1 MKPIRLFLSG
11 FLLIAALA
19 AAVAAQTKRGPFV
32 ETPRSVRTRAFDVRH
47 LRLDLTFDWE
57 RQELRGRA
65 THWLKPFAPTRS
77 LEFDAVDLGIE
88 RVLLANDGK
97 QETSKDLKFE
107 QRPRSVAIT
116 LDREYRP
123 GDELG
128 VAIDY
133 RAVRP
138 RSGAHFVVPDTREPE
153 KRKIVWTQSQPDDA
167 RRWFPC
173 FDSPGER
180 ITSETAVTVP
190 RGFFVLSNGVL
201 RGQRDNSDGTT
212 TWHWAQ
218 EREHSAYLVS
228 VVAGEFDSYEQNW
241 DGIPVISYVP
251 PGRLDQ
257 AERSFGKTPAMM
269 RLFSEQ
275 IGYRYPWPKY
285 AQICCEDYGG
295 GMEHTSATTLTLR
308 TLHDERAHLDV
319 SSDNLVAH
327 ELAHQWWGDLV
338 TCKDWAELWLN
349 ESFAT
354 YFATLWSEHDL
365 GWDEATW
372 ARYLEAESYFTE
384 DERRYRRPIVS
395 YRYRDSNQMF
405 DRHSYP
411 KGGRVLHM
419 LRFVLG
425 DDLFWKSLKHYIT
438 KHAHGVVETA
448 DLRVAIEEAS
458 GQGLNWFF
466 DQWIYHGGHPQFEV
480 SYSWDEATKQLRL
493 NVKQAQKLD
502 DLTPLFRMPF
512 EVDLVTDSQT
522 QRQRIEVSKAEET
535 FSFELAERPRRVVFD
550 PRDWVLKKLKF
561 EKSKQELLDQL
572 AHDPHLVP
580 RVQAVDGLKDLRLQD
595 DALAAL
601 IQAAEKDAFWA
612 VRQRAAEA
620 LGEASGD
627 SVRACLLRVAR
638 NDQKSAV
645 RRAAAKALGNFAHD
659 ETQRTLREII
669 AGDPS
674 YYTVAE
680 ALRTL
685 VKVDR
690 AGATTDLIA
699 ALDVPSHSDVILAA
713 ACEGLAELR
722 PEMAK
727 EKLLALLEPPAKP
740 TRRMAA
746 VKALSRLAREDA
758 SLIGT
763 LAREM
768 DDSRSYVQQSVAEA
782 LGESGDP
789 KAIVVLEQAR
799 TKADGPSAARA
810 IDEAVEKLRKTTD
823 VERLRRELE
832 TLRDDNRRFEERLK
846 KLESGEGK
854 GID

>member
-1 MKPIRLFLSG
+1 MKPIRPLLLGS
-11 FLLIAALA
+11 LLIAALA
-19 AAVAAQTKRGPFV
+19 PLAAAQSKRGPFV
-32 ETPRSVRTRAFDVRH
+32 EPPHSVRTRPLDVRH

-65 THWLKPFAPTRS
+65 THWLKPFARTRS
-77 LEFDAVDLGIE
+77 VEFDAVDLGIE
-88 RVLLANDGK
+88 RVLLANGSA
-97 QETSKDLKFE
+97 QATAKDLKFE

-116 LDREYRP
+116 LDREYGP
-123 GDELG
+123 GEELG

-133 RAVRP
+133 RVVKP
-138 RSGAHFVVPDTREPE
+138 KSGAHFVVPDKREPD

-167 RRWFPC
+167 RHWFPC

-201 RGQRDNSDGTT
+201 RGKRDNSDGTT

-218 EREHSAYLVS
+218 EGEHSSYLVS

-257 AERSFGKTPAMM
+257 AERSFGKTPAML

-285 AQICCEDYGG
+285 AQICCEEYGG

-354 YFATLWSEHDL
+354 YFATLWAEHDL

-372 ARYLEAESYFTE
+372 ARHGEAESYFGE

-425 DDLFWKSLKHYIT
+425 DELFWKSLKHYIT

-466 DQWIYHGGHPQFEV
+466 DEWIYHGGHPEFDV
-480 SYSWDEATKQLRL
+480 SYAWDEPARQLRL
-493 NVKQAQKLD
+493 TVKQSQKLD
-502 DLTPLFRMPF
+502 DLTPLFRMPV
-512 EVDLVTDSQT
+512 EVDLVTNAET

-535 FSFELAERPRRVVFD
+535 FTFPLAERPRRVVFD

-580 RVQAVDGLKDLRLQD
+580 RVQAVDGLKGLRSQD

-612 VRQRAAEA
+612 VRQRAVEA
-620 LGEASGD
+620 LSEASGD
-627 SVRACLLRVAR
+627 NVRACLLGVAR
-638 NDQKSAV
+638 HDQKSAV
-645 RRAAAKALGNFAHD
+645 RRAAVKALGNFAHD
-659 ETQRTLREII
+659 ETQRALREII
-669 AGDPS
+669 AADKS
-674 YYTVAE
+674 YYAVAE

-690 AGATTDLIA
+690 AGAPQDLIA
-699 ALDVPSHSDVILAA
+699 ALDIPSHSDVVLAA
-713 ACEGLAELR
+713 ACDGLAELR

-727 EKLLALLEPPAKP
+727 ARLLSLLEPPAKP

-746 VKALSRLAREDA
+746 VKALSRLAREDG
-758 SLIGT
+758 SLLNT

-782 LGESGDP
+782 LGESGDAA
-789 KAIVVLEQAR
+789 AITILEQAR
-799 TKADGPSAARA
+799 SKADGPSAARA
-810 IDEAVEKLRKTTD
+810 IDEAIDKLRKTTD
-823 VERLRRELE
+823 VERLRKEVE
-832 TLRDDNRRFEERLK
+832 TLRGENRRFEERLK
-846 KLESGEGK
+846 KVEAGEGK
-854 GID
+854 VNP

>member
-1 MKPIRLFLSG
+1 MRRPISLAT
-11 FLLIAALA
+11 LLIVCLGTIA
-19 AAVAAQTKRGPFV
+19 AAQTKRGPFV
-32 ETPRSVRTRAFDVRH
+32 EPPHSVRTRSFDVRH
-47 LRLDLTFDWE
+47 LRLDLTFDWD
-57 RQELRGRA
+57 RRELRGRA
-65 THWLKPFAPTRS
+65 THWLKPFARTRTVE
-77 LEFDAVDLGIE
+77 LDAVDLGVE
-88 RVLLANDGK
+88 RVSLESDGP
-97 QETSKDLKFE
+97 QTTSKDLRFE

-116 LDREYRP
+116 LDREYGP
-123 GDELG
+123 GEEVA

-133 RAVRP
+133 RVVKPKA
-138 RSGAHFVVPDTREPE
+138 GAHFVVPDDREPE

-190 RGFFVLSNGVL
+190 RGFFVLSNGIL
-201 RGQRDNSDGTT
+201 RGKRDNSDGTT
-212 TWHWAQ
+212 TWHWVQ
-218 EREHSAYLVS
+218 DQVHSAYLMS

-251 PGRLDQ
+251 PGRLGE

-327 ELAHQWWGDLV
+327 ELAHQWWGDLL

-354 YFATLWSEHDL
+354 YFATLWTEHDQ
-365 GWDEATW
+365 GWDEAAW
-372 ARYLEAESYFTE
+372 ARYGEAESYFTE
-384 DERRYRRPIVS
+384 DEKRYRRPIVS

-425 DDLFWKSLKHYIT
+425 DELFWKSLKQYIT
-438 KHAHGVVETA
+438 THAHGVVETA

-466 DQWIYHGGHPQFEV
+466 DEWLYRGGHPEFEV
-480 SYSWDEATKQLRL
+480 SYAWDETARQLRL
-493 NVKQAQKLD
+493 TVKQTQKLD
-502 DLTPLFRMPF
+502 DLTPLFHMPV
-512 EVDLVTDSQT
+512 EVDLVTKAQT
-522 QRQRIEVSKAEET
+522 ERQRIEVSKAEET
-535 FSFELAERPRRVVFD
+535 FTFSLPERPRRVVFD
-550 PRDWVLKKLKF
+550 PRDWILKKLKF

-572 AHDPHLVP
+572 AHDPHTIP
-580 RVQAVDGLKDLRLQD
+580 RIQAVDGLKDLRSQD
-595 DALAAL
+595 DALEAL

-627 SVRACLLRVAR
+627 KARACLLRVAS
-638 NDQKSAV
+638 NDPKSAV
-645 RRAAAKALGNFAHD
+645 RRAAVKSLGAFAHD
-659 ETQRTLREII
+659 ETQRTLRQIV
-669 AGDPS
+669 ATDPS

-690 AGATTDLIA
+690 TGAVNDLMA

-713 ACEGLAELR
+713 ACDGLAELR

-727 EKLLALLEPPAKP
+727 AKLLSLLQPPAKP

-746 VKALSRLAREDA
+746 VKALSRLAREDS
-758 SLIGT
+758 SLIST
-763 LAREM
+763 LAREL
-768 DDSRSYVQQSVAEA
+768 DDTRSFVQQSVAES
-782 LGESGDP
+782 LGETGDP
-789 KAIVVLEQAR
+789 AAVALLEQAR
-799 TKADGPSAARA
+799 AKADGPGAMRS
-810 IDEAVEKLRKTTD
+810 IDEALDKLRKTTD
-823 VERLRRELE
+823 VERLRREVE
-832 TLRDDNRRFEERLK
+832 TLHNENRQFEDRLK
-846 KLESGEGK
+846 KLEAAERK
-854 GID
+854 GAD